1 MKELTK
7 NFPLSLFAILFTVGF
22 VASCG
27 TEDDHDHEE
36 HSDPEGLALYVE
48 EALVAK
54 QENGTVTY
62 TDGDDHLHLHMDEAI
77 PSEVFFLDD
86 DGDEFHPEE
95 DHYSLGVEADPE
107 GRITATFAGS
117 IKWGF
122 TMQCNSEGAV
132 DVTFKLLHDDHADFV
147 SQDIEVIC
155 EEHDEDH
162 ED

>member
-1 MKELTK
+1 LQS
-7 NFPLSLFAILFTVGF
+7 FFTVGF

-54 QENGTVTY
+54 QENGVVTY

-77 PSEVFFLDD
+77 PSEVYFLDE

-95 DHYSLGVEADPE
+95 DHYSLG
-107 GRITATFAGS
+107 
-117 IKWGF
+117 
-122 TMQCNSEGAV
+122 
-132 DVTFKLLHDDHADFV
+132 
-147 SQDIEVIC
+147 
-155 EEHDEDH
+155 
-162 ED
+162 